1 MIWLKPFFIYA
12 NLNVPK
18 HYMDETI
25 DSQRAPLKSQII
37 PKISAYVPLIQYLY
51 LYLYESFIYLAY
63 DFF

>member
-1 MIWLKPFFIYA
+1 
-12 NLNVPK
+12 
-18 HYMDETI
+18 MDETI